1 MNKVEVLVD
10 TYCQGWSDLD
20 PLVRERCIRET
31 LAPEATYV
39 DPRTDTLSVE
49 QLLAHISR
57 IVTSRPGAAVK
68 RTSNVDI
75 HHNLAR
81 FNWHVLLP
89 DGTSP
94 SGGVDFIELED
105 NRRRISCIVGFF
117 GPLTSCKSQRST

>member
-1 MNKVEVLVD
+1 MNKVEALVD
-10 TYCQGWSDLD
+10 TYCQGWSDAD
-20 PLVRERCIRET
+20 PLVRECCIRET

-49 QLLAHISR
+49 QLLAHIFR
-57 IVTSRPGAAVK
+57 TVTSRPGATVK

-89 DGTSP
+89 DGTTP
-94 SGGVDFIELED
+94 SEGIDFIELED
-105 NRRRISCIVGFF
+105 DRRRIRRIVGFF
-117 GPLTSCKSQRST
+117 GPLTSCKR